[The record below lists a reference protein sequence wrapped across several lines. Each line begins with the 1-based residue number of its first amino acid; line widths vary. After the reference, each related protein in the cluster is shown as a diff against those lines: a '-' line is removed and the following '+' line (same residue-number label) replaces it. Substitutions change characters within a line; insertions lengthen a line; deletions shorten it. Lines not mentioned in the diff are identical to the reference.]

1 MLFTLPPS
9 LPIGANQ
16 AFVHPLAKTVTWRK
30 SPLRQTLWCRGFQ
43 VVMIGT
49 DSAPRILQDHPA
61 VKRKSIEI
69 TGIVQGIG
77 FRPFVYNLALTHSIR
92 GWVLNN
98 EKGVLIDAEGEDA
111 ALERFIEG
119 LTRRAPPLS
128 RIETLKATALEP
140 QGHPEFE
147 IRRSEGASQG
157 FTLISPDVATC
168 DACRE
173 ELFSPA
179 NFRHRYPFINCTLC
193 GPRFTII
200 KDIPY
205 DRHKTTMAAFTMC
218 PVCRK
223 EYENPADR
231 RFHAQP
237 NACPACGPSLRL
249 VDRKGERLPGEAMER
264 ALELLSQGSIL
275 AVKGIGGFHLVCDA
289 GNPGAVST
297 LRSRKFRE
305 DKPFAV
311 MCRDME
317 EVSAHCHVREEEER
331 LLRSPQRPIVLLKR
345 KKGSSLAPGVAPLQ
359 KTLGV
364 MLPYSPL
371 HHVLLDGP
379 LKSLVMT
386 SGNVSDEPIAY
397 QNEEALRRL
406 SRIADFFLLHDRDI
420 HVRCDDSVA
429 RVFKGKPYLLRRS
442 RGYVPFPVKL
452 PFDLERILA
461 CGAEL
466 KNTFAL
472 SRGPYVFVSHHIG
485 DLENLETLLSFE
497 KGIEHFKNLFSIEPK
512 AVAYDLHPEYL
523 STKFALSLDGIAKVG
538 VQHHH
543 AHVVSAMAENG
554 LDGEVI
560 GVALDGTGFGSDGT
574 IWGGEFLRAD
584 LREFTRVGHLKQV
597 PMPGGSM
604 AIKEPWRM
612 AFAYL
617 LDAFGDPAME
627 LDWVRRR
634 DPHKCG
640 VLKRMIETRVNSPLT
655 SSMGRLFDAVSSL
668 LSIRDRVNYEGQAA
682 VELEMT
688 ADPEVKDPYPFRMDE
703 TVRPM
708 IVDPR
713 GIVKG
718 IVQDLISGCSPS
730 YISGK
735 FHRTVARLVVE
746 MCRTIRLESR
756 LDRVVLS
763 GGVFQNTLLLEL
775 VFCGLEEAGFEVYTH
790 HLVPTND
797 GGISLGQAVIAH
809 MRCFQCA

>member
-1 MLFTLPPS
+1 M
-9 LPIGANQ
+9 A
-16 AFVHPLAKTVTWRK
+16 RK
-30 SPLRQTLWCRGFQ
+30 
-43 VVMIGT
+43 
-49 DSAPRILQDHPA
+49 A
-61 VKRKSIEI
+61 IEI

-77 FRPFVYNLALTHSIR
+77 YRPFVYHLALAHSIR
-92 GWVLNN
+92 GWVLNH
-98 EKGVLIDAEGEDA
+98 EKGVLIDAEGEDGS
-111 ALERFIEG
+111 LEGFIEG
-119 LTRRAPPLS
+119 LTKLAPSLA
-128 RIETLKATALEP
+128 RIESLKVVSLQP
-140 QGHPEFE
+140 QGYPTFE
-147 IRRSEGASQG
+147 IRQSKGASEG

-168 DACRE
+168 EACQA
-173 ELFSPA
+173 ELLSPGD
-179 NFRHRYPFINCTLC
+179 FRYRYPFINCTLC

-205 DRHKTTMAAFTMC
+205 DRHKTTMAPFRMC

-223 EYENPADR
+223 EYEDPGDR

-249 VDRKGERLPGEAMER
+249 VDRKGDTLR
-264 ALELLSQGSIL
+264 ADALDKTLDLLLQGSIV

-289 GNPGAVST
+289 KNHGAVST

-311 MCRDME
+311 MCRDMD
-317 EVSAHCHVREEEER
+317 EVRAHCHVLEGEER
-331 LLRSPQRPIVLLKR
+331 LLRSPERPIVLLDR
-345 KKGSSLAPGVAPLQ
+345 KKGSTMAPAVAPYQ

-371 HHVLLDGP
+371 HHLLLRGP

-386 SGNVSDEPIAY
+386 SGNVSDEPIAFK
-397 QNEEALRRL
+397 NEEALDRL
-406 SRIADFFLLHDRDI
+406 SGLADFFLLHDRDI
-420 HVRCDDSVA
+420 HIRCDDSVV
-429 RVFKGKPYLLRRS
+429 RVFQDRPYVLRRS
-442 RGYVPFPVKL
+442 RGYVPFPIKL
-452 PFDLERILA
+452 PFDLEKILA

-472 SRGPYVFVSHHIG
+472 SRGPYVFLSHHIG

-497 KGIEHFKNLFSIEPK
+497 QGIEHFKTLFSIEPK

-523 STKFALSLDGIAKVG
+523 STKYALSLSGIPKVG

-560 GVALDGTGFGSDGT
+560 GVALDGTGFGGDGT

-584 LREFTRVGHLKQV
+584 LGDFKRVAHLRQV

-604 AIKEPWRM
+604 AVKEPWRM

-617 LDAFGDPAME
+617 REAFGDKAME
-627 LDWVRRR
+627 LDWIKRR
-634 DPHKCG
+634 DPRKCEI
-640 VLKRMIETRVNSPLT
+640 LRNMIEQKVNSPLT

-668 LSIRDRVNYEGQAA
+668 LGIRETVNYEGQAA
-682 VELEMT
+682 VELEMA
-688 ADPEVKDPYPFRMDE
+688 ADSGVKEEYAFDNRATE
-703 TVRPM
+703 RPM
-708 IVDPR
+708 IIDPMEMIR
-713 GIVKG
+713 G
-718 IVQDLISGCSPS
+718 IVQDSVRGLPPSFISA
-730 YISGK
+730 K
-735 FHRTVARLVVE
+735 FHGTVARLVVE
-746 MCRTIRLESR
+746 TCRGIRSESG
-756 LDRVVLS
+756 LNRVVLS
-763 GGVFQNTLLLEL
+763 GGVFQNRLLLDQ
-775 VFCGLEEAGFEVYTH
+775 VFHGLGQAGFKVYTH

-809 MRCFQCA
+809 QRCFQCV

>member
-1 MLFTLPPS
+1 
-9 LPIGANQ
+9 
-16 AFVHPLAKTVTWRK
+16 
-30 SPLRQTLWCRGFQ
+30 
-43 VVMIGT
+43 
-49 DSAPRILQDHPA
+49 
-61 VKRKSIEI
+61 VKRKTIEI

-77 FRPFVYNLALTHSIR
+77 YRPFVYNLALAHSIR

-98 EKGVLIDAEGEDA
+98 EKGVLIDAEGDDG
-111 ALERFIEG
+111 ALDRFIEG
-119 LTRRAPPLS
+119 LTALAPPLA
-128 RIETLKATALEP
+128 RIETLVAHRLEP
-140 QGHPEFE
+140 QGYSHFE
-147 IRRSEGASQG
+147 IRQSKGASEG

-168 DACRE
+168 DACRA
-173 ELFSPA
+173 ELLSPG
-179 NFRHRYPFINCTLC
+179 NFRYRYPFINCTLC

-205 DRHKTTMAAFTMC
+205 DRHKTTMAPFTLC

-223 EYENPADR
+223 EYENPVDR

-237 NACPACGPSLRL
+237 NACPACGPSLKL
-249 VDRKGERLPGEAMER
+249 VDRKGEPLPGD
-264 ALELLSQGSIL
+264 ALDRTLDLLLQGFIV
-275 AVKGIGGFHLVCDA
+275 AVKGIGGFHLVCNA
-289 GNPGAVST
+289 ENHGAVSS

-311 MCRDME
+311 MCRDLE
-317 EVSAHCHVREEEER
+317 EVRAHCHVRKEEER
-331 LLRSPQRPIVLLKR
+331 LLASPERAIVLLDR
-345 KKGSSLAPGVAPLQ
+345 KKDSSIAPSVAPFQ

-371 HHVLLDGP
+371 HHLLLHGP

-397 QNEEALRRL
+397 KNEEACGRL
-406 SRIADFFLLHDRDI
+406 SGIADYFLVHNRDI
-420 HVRCDDSVA
+420 HMRCDDSVV
-429 RVFKGKPYLLRRS
+429 RVFRDSPYVLRRS
-442 RGYVPFPVKL
+442 RGYVPFPIKL
-452 PFDLERILA
+452 SFDLEMILA

-485 DLENLETLLSFE
+485 DLENMETLLSFE
-497 KGIEHFKNLFSIEPK
+497 QGIEHFKNLFSIEPK

-523 STKFALSLDGIAKVG
+523 STKYALSLAGIPKVG

-554 LDGEVI
+554 LEGEVI
-560 GVALDGTGFGSDGT
+560 GVALDGTGFGNDGT
-574 IWGGEFLRAD
+574 IWGGEFLKAD
-584 LREFTRVGHLKQV
+584 MRDFQRVAHLRQV
-597 PMPGGSM
+597 PMPGGAT

-617 LDAFGDPAME
+617 LQAFGDRPMDLE
-627 LDWVRRR
+627 LDWFRRR
-634 DPHKCG
+634 DPQKCQ
-640 VLKRMIETRVNSPLT
+640 VLKRMIEKGVNSPRT

-668 LSIRDRVNYEGQAA
+668 LSVRDAVNYEGQAA
-682 VELEMT
+682 IELEMM
-688 ADPEVKDPYPFRMDE
+688 ADAQVKEEYPFEIQEKDQPMVLDLTE
-703 TVRPM
+703 TVRE
-708 IVDPR
+708 V
-713 GIVKG
+713 
-718 IVQDLISGCSPS
+718 VQDLIRGLSSS
-730 YISGK
+730 LISGK

-746 MCRTIRLESR
+746 TCRRIRLDSG

-763 GGVFQNTLLLEL
+763 GGVFQNTLLLAL
-775 VFCGLEEAGFEVYTH
+775 VFDGLKAAGFRVYTH

-809 MRCFQCA
+809 MRCFQCV

>member
-1 MLFTLPPS
+1 
-9 LPIGANQ
+9 
-16 AFVHPLAKTVTWRK
+16 
-30 SPLRQTLWCRGFQ
+30 
-43 VVMIGT
+43 
-49 DSAPRILQDHPA
+49 
-61 VKRKSIEI
+61 VKRKAIEI

-77 FRPFVYNLALTHSIR
+77 YRPFVYNLALAHSIR

-98 EKGVLIDAEGEDA
+98 EKGVLIDAEGENE
-111 ALERFIEG
+111 ALDLFIEG
-119 LTRRAPPLS
+119 LIRLAPPLA
-128 RIETLKATALEP
+128 RIETLKAIPTEP
-140 QGHPEFE
+140 QGYPCFE
-147 IRRSEGASQG
+147 IRQSKEASEG

-168 DACRE
+168 DSCLT
-173 ELFSPA
+173 ELLSPGD
-179 NFRHRYPFINCTLC
+179 FRYRYPFINCTLC

-205 DRHKTTMAAFTMC
+205 DRHKTTMDPFTMC
-218 PVCRK
+218 PVCRR
-223 EYENPADR
+223 EYENPVDR

-249 VDRKGERLPGEAMER
+249 VDRKGEALPGN
-264 ALELLSQGSIL
+264 ALDRTLDLLLQGSIV
-275 AVKGIGGFHLVCDA
+275 AVKGIGGFHLVCSA
-289 GNPGAVST
+289 KNHGAVST

-317 EVSAHCHVREEEER
+317 EVKAHCDVQDEEQR
-331 LLRSPQRPIVLLKR
+331 LLCSPERPIVILNR
-345 KKGSSLAPGVAPLQ
+345 KKGSSFAPGVAPFQ

-371 HHVLLDGP
+371 HHLLLHGS

-397 QNEEALRRL
+397 TDEEACHRL
-406 SRIADFFLLHDRDI
+406 SEIADFFLLHDRDI
-420 HVRCDDSVA
+420 HMRCDDSVVRA
-429 RVFKGKPYLLRRS
+429 FKGRPYVLRRS
-442 RGYVPFPVKL
+442 RGYVPFPIKL
-452 PFDLERILA
+452 SFDLEMILA
-461 CGAEL
+461 CGGEL
-466 KNTFAL
+466 KNTFSL

-485 DLENLETLLSFE
+485 DLENMETLLSFE
-497 KGIEHFKNLFSIEPK
+497 QGIEHFKNLFSIEPK

-523 STKFALSLDGIAKVG
+523 STKYALSLEGIPKVG

-554 LDGEVI
+554 LAGDVI
-560 GVALDGTGFGSDGT
+560 GVALDGTGFGMDGT
-574 IWGGEFLRAD
+574 LWGGEFMRANLSD
-584 LREFTRVGHLKQV
+584 FERLAHLKQI

-612 AFAYL
+612 ALAYL
-617 LDAFGDPAME
+617 FEAFGDKTMELE
-627 LDWVRRR
+627 LDWMRKR
-634 DPHKCG
+634 DRHRCG
-640 VLKRMIETRVNSPLT
+640 LLKRMMEKSVNSPLT

-668 LSIRDRVNYEGQAA
+668 LSVRDTVNYEGQAA
-682 VELEMT
+682 IELEMI
-688 ADPEVKDPYPFRMDE
+688 ADPEGKEEYAFELRE
-703 TVRPM
+703 KARPM
-708 IVDPR
+708 VVDPMEMVR
-713 GIVKG
+713 GV
-718 IVQDLISGCSPS
+718 VQDLILGHSPS
-730 YISGK
+730 RISGK

-746 MCRTIRLESR
+746 TCKRIRLESG

-763 GGVFQNTLLLEL
+763 GGVFQNTLLLGI
-775 VFCGLEEAGFEVYTH
+775 VFDGLREAGFDVYTH